1 MKKNSIQI
9 GETAQERHD
18 RIWARLDRM
27 AEQLG
32 GVGDSQGDDAEE
44 FFYYTLRADKTV
56 GGICFD
62 DIHAKVKGG
71 PPGRQQEY
79 DLILENGRHVAVIE
93 VKYKFKKSDLHQLDL
108 QLARIRSDFPVYKRK
123 RLYGGIAGF
132 SIPTE
137 VAAAARARGYFV
149 LRRRGQLLRVEAT
162 DMKEAPV

>member
-1 MKKNSIQI
+1 MLFRS
-9 GETAQERHD
+9 
-18 RIWARLDRM
+18 
-27 AEQLG
+27 
-32 GVGDSQGDDAEE
+32 
-44 FFYYTLRADKTV
+44 
-56 GGICFD
+56 D

-93 VKYKFKKSDLHQLDL
+93 VKYKFKKSDLHQLDQ